1 MKILYFVL
9 PLWILV
15 ASPSFVQNS
24 QQIAS
29 NQFDL
34 RQQLQQHKS
43 PKRGKDHRG
52 SGRRHNSFI
61 DNS

>member
-1 MKILYFVL
+1 MKILYFVA

-24 QQIAS
+24 KPQAS

-34 RQQLQQHKS
+34 REQLQQPKS
-43 PKRGKDHRG
+43 SRGRKNHRG
-52 SGRRHNSFI
+52 SGRRHNSFTS
-61 DNS
+61 NS